1 MCYYIWVIDSKA
13 YVFIIKLKPS
23 VDGSLTLCR
32 TMTFSINQENVL
44 TYFRV
49 IKLNSILKTIITQ
62 NTIRLEKDKQHNNYQ
77 MSVDLERELKINKK

>member
-23 VDGSLTLCR
+23 VDGSLTFCR

-49 IKLNSILKTIITQ
+49 IKLNLILKIIITQ
-62 NTIRLEKDKQHNNYQ
+62 NTIRLEKDKQNNNYQ